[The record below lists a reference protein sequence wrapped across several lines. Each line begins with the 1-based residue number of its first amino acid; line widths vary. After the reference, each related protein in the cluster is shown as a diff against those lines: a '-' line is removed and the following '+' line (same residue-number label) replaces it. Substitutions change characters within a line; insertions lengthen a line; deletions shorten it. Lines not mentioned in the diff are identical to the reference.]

1 MNEAFLILLKFGIDT
16 EGGLHQELW
25 TKKLFDSI

>member
-1 MNEAFLILLKFGIDT
+1 MNEALLILLKFGIDT

-25 TKKLFDSI
+25 TQKLFSAI